1 MFDQLVKAYMFAY
14 AFCFP
19 VTYFIFLIYQT
30 PTSIETDILKIFSA
44 NFGTLYGIFL
54 DAALVIYVFAPIIQG
69 CRHYRKTSTFKNEL
83 KKDED
88 IKY

>member
-1 MFDQLVKAYMFAY
+1 VFDQLVKAYMFAY

-30 PTSIETDILKIFSA
+30 PTSSETDILKIFSA